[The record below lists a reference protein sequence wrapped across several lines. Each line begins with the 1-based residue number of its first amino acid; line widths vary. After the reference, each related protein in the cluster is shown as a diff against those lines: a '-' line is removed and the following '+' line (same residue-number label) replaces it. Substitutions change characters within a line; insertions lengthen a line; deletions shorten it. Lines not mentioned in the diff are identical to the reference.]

1 MGILFDQKSQGATF
15 LRIENGRRSKASR
28 TRITEEQVDEFKDGF
43 ELFDVTGEGI
53 IPWSQCANVAR
64 CFGFNPLEEQVK
76 LLLAGGDEENMPK
89 KEDMATKS
97 IHFDDFLGIL
107 WGIATA
113 NTPGS
118 YEDFYEGLKVFD
130 KDGGGNISGAE
141 LRHVMSSLGE
151 KLSSEE
157 VNFLLDGMEDLNG
170 CVSYEKFIKKLMS
183 DNEDPN
189 AEAE

>member
-1 MGILFDQKSQGATF
+1 MVCL
-15 LRIENGRRSKASR
+15 
-28 TRITEEQVDEFKDGF
+28 EFKDGF
-43 ELFDVTGEGI
+43 ELFDMTGEGI

-118 YEDFYEGLKVFD
+118 YEDFYEGLKVRSFTHLT
-130 KDGGGNISGAE
+130 KS
-141 LRHVMSSLGE
+141 
-151 KLSSEE
+151 
-157 VNFLLDGMEDLNG
+157 
-170 CVSYEKFIKKLMS
+170 
-183 DNEDPN
+183 
-189 AEAE
+189 